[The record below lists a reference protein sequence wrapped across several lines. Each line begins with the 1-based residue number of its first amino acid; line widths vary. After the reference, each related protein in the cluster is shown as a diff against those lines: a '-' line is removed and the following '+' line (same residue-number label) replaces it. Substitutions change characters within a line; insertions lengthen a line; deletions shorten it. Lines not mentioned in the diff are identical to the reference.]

1 MKLEI
6 LYGDVPT
13 FDELI
18 ISMHQIQDN
27 INQIHSI

>member
-18 ISMHQIQDN
+18 ISMYQIQDN
-27 INQIHSI
+27 FNQIHSI